1 VLPDPS
7 RATRASGSQAA
18 LAVLTVSHG
27 GGLAARGVA
36 GRTLRGLD
44 LEAALS
50 VLAED
55 HFSPTALASLAP
67 DDAHLG
73 AVLDVVAGQL
83 RDLQERRAELRL
95 QVVPPGAARLQ
106 RDLEIQA
113 LSRRHTTLS
122 RLGSDICLGRYDRA
136 DGSRVYVGRLGLRDA
151 EGAPLLVD
159 WRTPEAEPFFA
170 ATLRTPLGVVRRRR
184 FRWGNG
190 VIVDSWDEWLDLS
203 AEQEQTGLQDA
214 QSAFLASLAASRTG
228 RMTSVLA
235 TIQADQD
242 EIIRA
247 DGRGCVVVD
256 GGPGTGKTVVA
267 LHRAAY
273 LAFARRDAVLYV
285 TKHARLAAYVRD
297 VLPSLGEEDVPVAS
311 LEELYAERAT
321 RRDPEPELSRLKGDV
336 RMVAAVE
343 RAVAFFEDLPGEALV
358 VELADREVV
367 VRPADWQEALATC
380 EETQHVPRRQELLE
394 SLAEL
399 LSAPELAGH
408 PEVVSALRAG
418 WPDLSPA
425 GLVTDLLTHRAL
437 LAHCAPWLTAEE
449 RAAVRA
455 SALDHDGWHVADLPL
470 LDLARQ
476 RLGLDPIEAVPAAEL
491 AQRRAAAEAAVED
504 LIEAAGEGSALHL
517 LRGNVASTDKPLWSS
532 ADLLE
537 PASAPAQLRFAERTF
552 SHVVVDEAQDLTA
565 VEWQV
570 LLWRCPSRS
579 FTVVGDRAQSRTA
592 FAEDWVE
599 RMADVGLP
607 RARVL
612 RLSINYRTPR
622 GLMEPAAAVI
632 RAARPDVLVPEASR
646 TDGHPLVV
654 ERVGEGVDLA
664 TVAVAR
670 AEDLLSGSGT
680 AGVVLHPSRER
691 PAAPEGVAFYVPEDL
706 QGLEMDVVVIVE
718 PAELWGDDQAAAP
731 SLYVTLTR
739 ATQAMVVLHS
749 RELPACALPLLLGQ
763 AAAAQAE
770 RVTRRASGQ
779 RQGRT
784 SGTGWHAS

>member
-1 VLPDPS
+1 MPVLDDRRFSP
-7 RATRASGSQAA
+7 
-18 LAVLTVSHG
+18 
-27 GGLAARGVA
+27 AAR
-36 GRTLRGLD
+36 
-44 LEAALS
+44 
-50 VLAED
+50 
-55 HFSPTALASLAP
+55 ASLAS
-67 DDAHLG
+67 DDAHLS

-83 RDLQERRAELRL
+83 RDLQERRAQLRL
-95 QVVPPGAARLQ
+95 QTVPPGAARMQ

-122 RLGSDICLGRYDRA
+122 RLGTDICLGRYDRA

-151 EGAPLLVD
+151 DGVPLLVD

-184 FRWGNG
+184 FRWAGG
-190 VIVDSWDEWLDLS
+190 RVVDSWDEWLDLS
-203 AEQEQTGLQDA
+203 APQEQTGLQDA

-273 LAFARRDAVLYV
+273 LAFARQDAVLYV

-321 RRDPEPELSRLKGDV
+321 RRDSTPELSRLKGDA
-336 RMVAAVE
+336 RMVTAVE
-343 RAVAFFEDLPGEALV
+343 RAVAFFEDLPAEPLV

-367 VRPADWQEALATC
+367 VRPSDWREALATC
-380 EETQHVPRRQELLE
+380 EETQHVPRRTELLS
-394 SLAEL
+394 SLGEL

-408 PEVVSALRAG
+408 PVVVGALRAS

-425 GLVTDLLTHRAL
+425 GVVTDLLTHRAL
-437 LAHCAPWLTAEE
+437 LAHCAPWMTADE
-449 RAAVRA
+449 RVLVRA
-455 SALDHDGWHVADLPL
+455 SAVGADGWHVADLPL

-476 RLGLDPIEAVPAAEL
+476 RLGLDPVDEVPAAEL

-517 LRGNVASTDKPLWSS
+517 LRGNVASADTPLWSS

-537 PASAPAQLRFAERTF
+537 PASAPVPLRLGERTF

-565 VEWQV
+565 VDWQV

-592 FAEDWVE
+592 FAESWAE
-599 RMADVGLP
+599 RMAAVGLP

-622 GLMEPAAAVI
+622 ALMEPAAAVI
-632 RAARPDVLVPEASR
+632 LAARPDVAVPEAIR
-646 TDGHPLVV
+646 TDGRPLVV
-654 ERVGEGVDLA
+654 ERLSEGADL
-664 TVAVAR
+664 VAVAVGR
-670 AEDLLSGSGT
+670 AVELLGGSGT
-680 AGVVLHPSRER
+680 AGVVLHPSRQR
-691 PAAPEGVAFYVPEDL
+691 PGAPEGVGFYVPEDL
-706 QGLEMDVVVIVE
+706 QGLEMDVVVIAE
-718 PAELWGDDQAAAP
+718 PAELWGDDEAAAP

-739 ATQAMVVLHS
+739 ATQAVVVLRT
-749 RELPACALPLLLGQ
+749 RELPACALPLVGASPLP
-763 AAAAQAE
+763 E
-770 RVTRRASGQ
+770 REAGPR
-779 RQGRT
+779 GRE
-784 SGTGWHAS
+784 